1 MNAGNMS
8 NDEVNV
14 ICNFIEQLN
23 NLEMSITTKQ
33 KAKELI
39 EKHLSKMPPLSDC
52 EKINYPAIH
61 QAKLMALIT
70 VNEMLESS
78 AKYDFR
84 ENLVYDTYLQNV
96 KNEIELYGQS

>member
-1 MNAGNMS
+1 MNA
-8 NDEVNV
+8 
-14 ICNFIEQLN
+14 
-23 NLEMSITTKQ
+23 KQ
-33 KAKELI
+33 KAKQLV
-39 EKHLSKMPPLSDC
+39 EKHLSKMPPLSEC

-96 KNEIELYGQS
+96 KKEIEIYEQS